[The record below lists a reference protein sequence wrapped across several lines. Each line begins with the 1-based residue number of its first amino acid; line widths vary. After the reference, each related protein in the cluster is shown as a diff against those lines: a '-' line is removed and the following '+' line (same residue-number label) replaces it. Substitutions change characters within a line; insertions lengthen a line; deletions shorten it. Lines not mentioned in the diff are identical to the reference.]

1 MSSLEGFQDYRTSR
15 VEGGINMEEGK
26 QEEKTYTETEYKGII
41 KDLQSERSKR
51 QETEFQLSQSKGDLD
66 SLRKTVEELKNSKP
80 TELVSEKLE
89 FEGKDDD
96 YATVKEVK
104 KNLKRLEKEA
114 IAKTKAAQKAAKTA
128 ADYEEAKV
136 KYDNSCRLAEDKY
149 SRLASVGLDF
159 KTVYQKAIKRIGNN
173 KYEQAAIFH
182 SKNPGEKLY
191 KIGCEDP
198 EIKAKLDLE
207 ENQELLNSMD
217 SRKVDKDGLKGGKVK
232 DGELYTFE
240 KVQGMTTKQ
249 IMEHLPEIQKA
260 QKKWKK

>member
-1 MSSLEGFQDYRTSR
+1 
-15 VEGGINMEEGK
+15 MEIKKDDAQGK
-26 QEEKTYTETEYKGII
+26 SYTETEYKGII
-41 KDLQSERSKR
+41 KDLQNERSKR
-51 QETEFQLSQSKGDLD
+51 QEIEFQLSQSKGDIEA
-66 SLRKTVEELKNSKP
+66 LRKTVEELKNSKP

-114 IAKTKAAQKAAKTA
+114 IAKTKAAEKAAKAA
-128 ADYEEAKV
+128 ADYKTAKAN
-136 KYDNSCRLAEDKY
+136 YDNSCRLAEEKY

-159 KTVYQKAIKRIGNN
+159 KTVYQAAIKRIGNN

-182 SKNPGEKLY
+182 SKNPGERLY

-217 SRKVDKDGLKGGKVK
+217 SRKVDKDSLKGSKVK
-232 DGELYTFE
+232 DDELYTPE
-240 KVQGMTTKQ
+240 KVKGMSVQQ
-249 IMEHLPEIQKA
+249 IMEHLPEIQEA